1 MLCHRGFIIMIIM
14 KMNCVQAGEPK
25 EASGYLCHH
34 KEVCMFAVFSEEKWI
49 TVCMFLSLVLGICL
63 RIMIGI
69 LYQHMIKETGNMSAT
84 ENKVLKQ
91 CKLKFANCFQ
101 LNDGVANVP
110 VFVDKFLGKLR
121 LGPFSYQTLYHLSG
135 QLVLLSVFFA
145 GVGSC
150 RCIISGHTLGQILPF
165 YIVSFLGMYVF
176 FSVSGIVDVK
186 GRRRVLK
193 TYLVD
198 YLENHMSNRLRAG
211 TYEEEQGK
219 RKNRERR
226 TDIELMPVRGR
237 EEGTL
242 SYAKPATAFEED
254 KGEERIAGQA
264 AGLLN
269 RIQEKELEEL
279 LKEFLTS

>member
-1 MLCHRGFIIMIIM
+1 
-14 KMNCVQAGEPK
+14 
-25 EASGYLCHH
+25 
-34 KEVCMFAVFSEEKWI
+34 MFAVFIEEKWI
-49 TVCMFLSLVLGICL
+49 TVCMFLSLLLGICI

-91 CKLKFANCFQ
+91 CKLKFANCYQ
-101 LNDGVANVP
+101 LNNGVANVP
-110 VFVDKFLGKLR
+110 VFVDKFLGRLR
-121 LGPFSYQTLYHLSG
+121 MGPFSYQTLYHLSG

-150 RCIISGHTLGQILPF
+150 RCIISGDTLGQILPF
-165 YIVSFLGMYVF
+165 YIVSFLGLYVF

-193 TYLVD
+193 THLVD

-211 TYEEEQGK
+211 TYEEEKSPRKAREK
-219 RKNRERR
+219 RS
-226 TDIELMPVRGR
+226 DIEIMPVYSSDAGTQKKGGAGGGAGIFNANEVFGRSR
-237 EEGTL
+237 EEADA
-242 SYAKPATAFEED
+242 SAFKMADGRGED
-254 KGEERIAGQA
+254 HPEERIAGQA

-269 RIQEKELEEL
+269 RMQEKELEEL